1 MFGLWLTELGFL
13 CELSA
18 DMIDARGSI
27 AAGGATLS
35 SETNSQLSG
44 EHTDLSSSSFIL
56 DKNCDL
62 VRYFKANKSN
72 LSWSGTFQE
81 FLAFSDAMFTGQAG
95 YPSHHFLMVRLFLFL
110 KWLISKSIIFFY
122 FCLKHP

>member
-27 AAGGATLS
+27 AAGGTTLS

-62 VRYFKANKSN
+62 VRSYFKANKSK
-72 LSWSGTFQE
+72 LS
-81 FLAFSDAMFTGQAG
+81 
-95 YPSHHFLMVRLFLFL
+95 
-110 KWLISKSIIFFY
+110 
-122 FCLKHP
+122 